1 MHLLNVK
8 TKVLAVDFRPKNPI
22 TNRVASHLKFTI
34 YINLNTGLFQET
46 VRVVRKTAKLKNP
59 VIFRF
64 TGFSV

>member
-34 YINLNTGLFQET
+34 YINLNTGLFQKQC
-46 VRVVRKTAKLKNP
+46 RVVRKTAN
-59 VIFRF
+59 
-64 TGFSV
+64 